1 MHVSIFVY
9 IYGMIYWFFIWLE
22 FDLKVLWE
30 ATPICSASKCA
41 RCSPL
46 SAPWCSQCPS
56 RRGSSLCL
64 ARSCLHI
71 CIYKEHTYSSSRV
84 AGREQRNM
92 GIIDIMETALTVDRL
107 FSSLGRAETNARH
120 AHTRKEQNETWM
132 NMYVYKWGQFDDELL
147 HKENT

>member
-1 MHVSIFVY
+1 MHRIVRTSHVLFSFYLSLPTIIRCTYLYLY
-9 IYGMIYWFFIWLE
+9 IYMVWYIGFFIWLE

-56 RRGSSLCL
+56 WRGSSLCL

-84 AGREQRNM
+84 AGREQRNIWELQYH
-92 GIIDIMETALTVDRL
+92 GNCLNCWSPFFYLRSRGDKRKTRT
-107 FSSLGRAETNARH
+107 
-120 AHTRKEQNETWM
+120 HT
-132 NMYVYKWGQFDDELL
+132 
-147 HKENT
+147 